1 MTTTIC
7 PGCGET
13 KSRRAVVCSS
23 CRKRAGAVGV
33 SVITNV
39 HDAIPLESTPAR
51 PRTAQQNTVFHGR
64 LRELALLEHGGP
76 IGKDEL
82 YAAERAAKKR
92 AIAHAAEMFGKTFES
107 STDLSE
113 MQMERLN
120 DWLSDR
126 IDELRAN
133 RAPATA

>member
-1 MTTTIC
+1 MTTIC
-7 PGCGET
+7 PGCGEK
-13 KSRRAVVCSS
+13 KSRRAVVCSR

-51 PRTAQQNTVFHGR
+51 PRTAIQNSVFHGR
-64 LRELALLEHGGP
+64 IRDIALLEHGAP
-76 IGKDEL
+76 MAKDEL
-82 YAAERAAKKR
+82 YAAERAVKKR
-92 AIAHAAEMFGKTFES
+92 AMTRAAEMFGKTFES

-120 DWLSDR
+120 DWLSDC
-126 IDELRAN
+126 IDELKAK
-133 RAPATA
+133 RAPAPA